1 MSIANSLPPDFP
13 VGITLSK
20 TMGGRFFGI
29 NLIKLSS
36 VFPKPI
42 LGLLMALVMEKN
54 LSIILVLIAHL
65 PIQSLYEYH
74 RVEQRCP

>member
-42 LGLLMALVMEKN
+42 LGLLMALVMENKFVHN
-54 LSIILVLIAHL
+54 FGTNSTSTNSISV
-65 PIQSLYEYH
+65 
-74 RVEQRCP
+74 